1 MQVSVEE
8 TSELMRKMT
17 VQVPEEKIQSEVTK
31 RLQSL
36 AQKARLD
43 GFRPGKIPSNVIKK
57 RFGRPVRQEVV
68 ADLIQSSLYDAL
80 LDKKLQ
86 PAGTPHIEK
95 KDLDDGL
102 EFEARFEVYPQIELC
117 PFSDIKLT
125 RQQCEIT
132 DDDLDTMINK
142 LREQRK
148 KWKSVDRAAQESDQ
162 LTILFSG
169 TVDGKDFTNGTV
181 EDFKVELGSNR
192 MIPGFEDE
200 LLNLEVGQKKN
211 FSLDFPDDY
220 NNDKLAGKTAQFN
233 VEIMQIE
240 ESSQA
245 EIDEEFVKSFGV
257 ESGDVDQLRE
267 MLKGNMEQEVGNIV
281 RAQLKRSVM
290 DELLR
295 NNSLSLPEVML
306 DQEIERLQQSAN
318 ESDGG
323 SAKAGDTDQS
333 AVFEDEARRR
343 VSLGLLLAEIIKTHN
358 LTADPEKVRSA
369 INDMAQAYQSPE
381 DVVNWYYSNEEQL
394 KSVEHMVLED
404 QVVDAILE
412 DASIT
417 EEVTDFQ
424 SITNPG

>member
-43 GFRPGKIPSNVIKK
+43 GFRPGKIPGNVIKK
-57 RFGRPVRQEVV
+57 RFGGPVRQEVV
-68 ADLIQSSLYDAL
+68 AELIQSSLYDAL
-80 LDKKLQ
+80 LDRKLQ
-86 PAGTPHIEK
+86 PAGAPHIEK

-102 EFEARFEVYPQIELC
+102 EFEAMFEVYPHVELC
-117 PFSDIKLT
+117 PFSDITIT
-125 RQQCEIT
+125 RPQCDIT
-132 DDDLDTMINK
+132 DDDLDKMITK

-148 KWKSVDRAAQESDQ
+148 NWESMDRAAQEGDQ

-169 TVDGKDFTNGTV
+169 TVDGEDFTNGTV
-181 EDFKVELGSNR
+181 EDFKVELGSKR

-200 LLNLEVGQKKN
+200 LLNMEVGNKKT
-211 FSLDFPDDY
+211 FSLDFPEDY
-220 NNDKLAGKTAQFN
+220 NKDELAGKNAVFN
-233 VEIMQIE
+233 VEIVRIE

-257 ESGDVDQLRE
+257 ESGEVDELRE

-281 RAQLKRSVM
+281 RAQIKQSVM
-290 DELLR
+290 DELIR
-295 NNSLSLPEVML
+295 NNSLSLPKVML
-306 DQEIERLQQSAN
+306 DQEIDRIRQAAS
-318 ESDGG
+318 ESDR
-323 SAKAGDTDQS
+323 SSVKAGDSDQS
-333 AVFEDEARRR
+333 ADFEDEARRR
-343 VSLGLLLAEIIKTHN
+343 VSLGLLLAEIIKTQS
-358 LTADPEKVRSA
+358 LTADPDKVRSA
-369 INDMAQAYQSPE
+369 INDMAQSYQSPE
-381 DVVNWYYSNEEQL
+381 DVVDWYYSNEEQL

-404 QVVDAILE
+404 QVVDTILA
-412 DASIT
+412 DATIT